1 MLLKIVQNSCLEIAD
16 TAYLM
21 IVIVIPVCG
30 TEMERL
36 GSGQGTSDMML

>member
-21 IVIVIPVCG
+21 IMSLSFLFVELKWKGLVPGRAQV
-30 TEMERL
+30 T
-36 GSGQGTSDMML
+36 